1 MIVRSASQNPR
12 GLPSSA
18 SAAPRTEYV
27 ESFGSLS
34 TVPLPPSV
42 STLES
47 WRRPLLEDVLRGI
60 RPQSGVAYWPEF
72 RAPWG
77 VGFER
82 DWAVFHIVA
91 QGACWLHLKGWR
103 EPVALSEG
111 DFAVVRRAQCHTMR
125 DSPSTPAV
133 DFADLLRTLTPGKK
147 GAASFGGAGQV
158 TRLVC
163 GGIEDRRGHPLMG
176 GLPPLLQLKGGD
188 SGTPGWVRSTVKHIA
203 SELDRG
209 GTATI
214 EVANRLVDVLFLHAV
229 RSFLDESKETGDA
242 GWLAAIRDQQI
253 GRALAAIHREP
264 HHSWTVESLARH
276 VAMSRT
282 MFAAKFRDLVGEP
295 PQHYFTRLRISAAAV
310 RLRSSHDKLS
320 AVAADAGYRSL
331 AAFLKSFKR
340 HMGITPGEYRD
351 RRDGW
356 PL

>member
-1 MIVRSASQNPR
+1 VIVRSASQTPR
-12 GLPSSA
+12 GLPNSA

-34 TVPLPPSV
+34 TATLPRGV

-77 VGFER
+77 VGFKR

-91 QGACWLHLKGWR
+91 QGDCWLHLNGWG
-103 EPVALSEG
+103 EPVPLSEG
-111 DFAVVRRAQCHTMR
+111 DFAVVRKAQCHTMR

-133 DFADLLRTLTPGKK
+133 DFADLLRSLAPGEK
-147 GAASFGGAGQV
+147 GAVSFGGEGQV

-176 GLPPLLQLKGGD
+176 GLPPLLHLKGGD
-188 SGTPGWVRSTVKHIA
+188 SGTPGW
-203 SELDRG
+203 
-209 GTATI
+209 
-214 EVANRLVDVLFLHAV
+214 VLFLHAV
-229 RSFLDESKETGDA
+229 RSFLDESAENGDV

-264 HHSWTVESLARH
+264 RRSWTVESLARH

>member
-1 MIVRSASQNPR
+1 MA
-12 GLPSSA
+12 SSA
-18 SAAPRTEYV
+18 SPASDVKYPDVANGLKTPTE
-27 ESFGSLS
+27 
-34 TVPLPPSV
+34 PPSAAAI
-42 STLES
+42 ES
-47 WRRPLLEDVLRGI
+47 SCRPLLEDVLRGI

-77 VGFER
+77 VGFKR

-91 QGACWLHLKGWR
+91 QGTCWLQLKAWK
-103 EPVALSEG
+103 EPVPLSEG

-133 DFADLLRTLTPGKK
+133 DFADLVRAVAAGKS
-147 GAASFGGAGQV
+147 GALCFGGTGPA

-163 GGIEDRRGHPLMG
+163 GGIEDRKGHPVMG
-176 GLPPLLQLKGGD
+176 GLPPLLHLKGGD
-188 SGTPGWVRSTVKHIA
+188 SGAAGWVRSTVKHII

-209 GTATI
+209 GTGAI

-229 RSFLDESKETGDA
+229 RAFLDESAESGDS

-253 GRALAAIHREP
+253 SRALAAIHRDP
-264 HHSWTVESLARH
+264 HRSWTVESLARH

-282 MFAAKFRDLVGEP
+282 MFAARFRELVGEP

-310 RLRSSHDKLS
+310 RLRSSRDKLN

>member
-1 MIVRSASQNPR
+1 MP
-12 GLPSSA
+12 
-18 SAAPRTEYV
+18 TD
-27 ESFGSLS
+27 
-34 TVPLPPSV
+34 PPSV
-42 STLES
+42 STIES

-91 QGACWLHLKGWR
+91 QGSCWLHLKGGG
-103 EPVALSEG
+103 EPVLLSEG

-125 DSPSTPAV
+125 DAPSTPAV
-133 DFADLLRTLTPGKK
+133 DFADLISAVAPSKE
-147 GAASFGGAGQV
+147 GALCFGGTGPA

-163 GGIEDRRGHPLMG
+163 GGIEDRKGHLLMR
-176 GLPPLLQLKGGD
+176 GLPPLLHLKGGE
-188 SGTPGWVRSTVKHIA
+188 SGTAGWARSTVKHIV

-209 GTATI
+209 GTGTI

-229 RSFLDESKETGDA
+229 RSFLDESAETGNS

-253 GRALAAIHREP
+253 GRALAAIHRDP
-264 HHSWTVESLARH
+264 HRSWTVVSLARH

-282 MFAAKFRDLVGEP
+282 TFAAKFKDLVGEP
-295 PQHYFTRLRISAAAV
+295 PQHYFTRLRISAAAL
-310 RLRSSHDKLS
+310 RLRSSRDKLN
-320 AVAADAGYRSL
+320 AVAADAGYRSQ

-340 HMGITPGEYRD
+340 HMGTTPGEYRD

>member
-1 MIVRSASQNPR
+1 MP
-12 GLPSSA
+12 
-18 SAAPRTEYV
+18 TD
-27 ESFGSLS
+27 
-34 TVPLPPSV
+34 PPSV
-42 STLES
+42 STIES

-91 QGACWLHLKGWR
+91 QGSCWLHLKGGG
-103 EPVALSEG
+103 EPVLLSEG

-125 DSPSTPAV
+125 DAPSTPAV
-133 DFADLLRTLTPGKK
+133 DFADLIRAVAPSKE
-147 GAASFGGAGQV
+147 GALCFGGTGPA

-163 GGIEDRRGHPLMG
+163 GGIEDRKGHLLMR
-176 GLPPLLQLKGGD
+176 GLPPLLHLKGGE
-188 SGTPGWVRSTVKHIA
+188 SGTAGWARSTVKHIV

-209 GTATI
+209 GTGTI

-229 RSFLDESKETGDA
+229 RSFLDESAETGNS

-253 GRALAAIHREP
+253 GRALAAIHRDP
-264 HHSWTVESLARH
+264 HRSWTVVSLARH

-282 MFAAKFRDLVGEP
+282 TFAAKFKDLVGEP
-295 PQHYFTRLRISAAAV
+295 PQHYFTRLRISAAAL
-310 RLRSSHDKLS
+310 RLRSSRDKLN
-320 AVAADAGYRSL
+320 AVAADAGYRSQ

-340 HMGITPGEYRD
+340 HMGTTPGEYRD